1 MSAPPRASSGPPFVE
16 PPARRHARLI
26 CDAFDAYQ
34 ARFRVITR
42 RAQRRFEHR
51 DWHALRADATERLT
65 LYRQVVDHI
74 ESDTRHHLRDRL
86 HSKDLWRQI
95 RSAYSKLTRDKRDAE
110 LAETFYN
117 SLTRRIFNTVGVDP
131 QIEFVTT
138 DITGPHEPPEEPVA
152 VTFSDRPSTD
162 AYLDAILDAYSFDAP
177 YGRRADDIR
186 RAARFIDRR
195 LDRRGLDGPIRQI
208 SLARPVFY
216 RGIGAY
222 LVGSLTVGDV
232 DVPLTL
238 SFHHEDD
245 GIVIDAVLLR
255 EDDVSILFSFARSYF
270 LVDTQHPHSLVH
282 FLKDILPRKRIAE
295 LYIAIGY
302 NKHGKTEL
310 YRDLLHHFQHTDDQ
324 FERAAGQRGMVMTV
338 FTMPSY
344 DMVFKLI
351 KDEFDYPKSTTRAEV
366 KDRYHLVFKH
376 DRAGRLV
383 DAQEFEHL
391 RLNERLF
398 QDELEEELLEIAGNI
413 VHHDG
418 DRVTIDHCYVE
429 RRVTP
434 LDLYIRENDYEA
446 SRAALADYGNAIKD
460 LARTNIFPGDLL
472 LKNFGVTRHG
482 RVVFYDYDEL
492 GFVTD
497 YTFRSKPA
505 AQTYMDELSADAWF
519 YVGPDDVFP
528 EEFRVTMGVSDDLMA
543 AFESLHGDLFTASFW
558 NDVKERIESGTLIP
572 ILPYPPRER
581 LPHRRNV
588 VPGRQTADLM
598 KR

>member
-1 MSAPPRASSGPPFVE
+1 
-16 PPARRHARLI
+16 
-26 CDAFDAYQ
+26 
-34 ARFRVITR
+34 
-42 RAQRRFEHR
+42 
-51 DWHALRADATERLT
+51 
-65 LYRQVVDHI
+65 
-74 ESDTRHHLRDRL
+74 
-86 HSKDLWRQI
+86 
-95 RSAYSKLTRDKRDAE
+95 
-110 LAETFYN
+110 
-117 SLTRRIFNTVGVDP
+117 
-131 QIEFVTT
+131 
-138 DITGPHEPPEEPVA
+138 
-152 VTFSDRPSTD
+152 
-162 AYLDAILDAYSFDAP
+162 
-177 YGRRADDIR
+177 
-186 RAARFIDRR
+186 
-195 LDRRGLDGPIRQI
+195 
-208 SLARPVFY
+208 
-216 RGIGAY
+216 
-222 LVGSLTVGDV
+222 
-232 DVPLTL
+232 
-238 SFHHEDD
+238 
-245 GIVIDAVLLR
+245 
-255 EDDVSILFSFARSYF
+255 
-270 LVDTQHPHSLVH
+270 
-282 FLKDILPRKRIAE
+282 
-295 LYIAIGY
+295 
-302 NKHGKTEL
+302 
-310 YRDLLHHFQHTDDQ
+310 
-324 FERAAGQRGMVMTV
+324 
-338 FTMPSY
+338 
-344 DMVFKLI
+344 MVFKLI